1 MFFLYILDVD
11 CYLEL
16 ILKKKRYGNFLL
28 VLYRNICDL
37 VLLKLIICYLVKYE
51 KKMKIIWYNYI

>member
-1 MFFLYILDVD
+1 MW
-11 CYLEL
+11 YLEL
-16 ILKKKRYGNFLL
+16 ILKKKKIWKFLVSMVIYRYS
-28 VLYRNICDL
+28 CDL

>member
-1 MFFLYILDVD
+1 MW
-11 CYLEL
+11 YLEL

-28 VLYRNICDL
+28 VIYRYSCDL